1 MKKLLLVLLFVP
13 FFNYGQNNVY
23 SKSMKEV
30 EQVAIL
36 IKNSYDDFKKYAGLV
51 DWNEE
56 LNLSEITRAE
66 YLKKS
71 GKIDKLRS
79 ILEESIK
86 NQDILMDSIVRIIEL
101 NIPIKEQAEILK
113 TFESNLFL
121 QTKLSRSPIEM
132 QIMDLRMKLMSI
144 TMKN

>member
-36 IKNSYDDFKKYAGLV
+36 IKNSYDDFKKYAGLI